1 MTTPNGTRLDD
12 GPRRQAPR
20 AATSFVPATGEVIA
34 ARYRLEKLLGR
45 GGMGQVWLA
54 KHTELDT
61 PFAVKFLE
69 RSLLDDAERDTT
81 LQRFRDEAK
90 ITSALAKRTRHIVAV
105 TDYGDIGGAPFLVM
119 EVLEGRSLDEALRS
133 RPFTPEGTLVILR
146 QLAKALATAHAAGL
160 IHRDLKPANVFVCTD
175 DDGSPLVKVL
185 DFGLVRPVRPQDRK
199 STQKGIAVG
208 TPSYMSPEQARALPD
223 VDHRADVWSL
233 AVVSYEMMTGKEPW
247 EGETAQEVLVNVC
260 RSEYAPISKHVPALR
275 RFDAFYDRAFRRHV
289 DDRYRSAEE
298 LVEAFGHACAQDE
311 APDTA
316 PVAAAAP
323 PTPVARSRRSP
334 WVAGLLAALALG
346 IAVPLALRSGHSVPT
361 SASPS
366 PGSAHGSAAASATS
380 ASLAPVVAVHDL
392 PTADPPA
399 SAALP
404 LGRHPASTA
413 KGAST
418 GQPAPISAA
427 PPKTPEPAPPK
438 TSEPAPPKTPEPAP
452 PKTPEQKPHDKS
464 AVF

>member
-20 AATSFVPATGEVIA
+20 AATSFVPAAGEVIA

-69 RSLLDDAERDTT
+69 KSLLDDVERDTT

-146 QLAKALATAHAAGL
+146 QLAKALATAHGAGL
-160 IHRDLKPANVFVCTD
+160 IHRDLKPANVFVCKD

-260 RSEYAPISKHVPALR
+260 RSEYAPVSKHVPALR
-275 RFDAFYDRAFRRHV
+275 RFDAFYERAFRRHV

-298 LVEAFGHACAQDE
+298 LVEAFGRACAHDE
-311 APDTA
+311 GPDTG
-316 PVAAAAP
+316 PVTAEEPAIPAG
-323 PTPVARSRRSP
+323 RSRRGP
-334 WVAGLLAALALG
+334 LVAGLLATLALG
-346 IAVPLALRSGHSVPT
+346 IVVPLALRTGPQVPA
-361 SASPS
+361 SASPAS
-366 PGSAHGSAAASATS
+366 GSAQGSAAAPSTPV
-380 ASLAPVVAVHDL
+380 SLAPVVAVHDL
-392 PTADPPA
+392 PAADPPA

-404 LGRHPASTA
+404 LGRHPTA
-413 KGAST
+413 TTKPAM
-418 GQPAPISAA
+418 GQAAPISAA
-427 PPKTPEPAPPK
+427 TPKTAEPATPK
-438 TSEPAPPKTPEPAP
+438 TAEPAAPKTAEPAA
-452 PKTPEQKPHDKS
+452 PKPPEQKPHDKS